1 MADVKKYVVIGSSA
15 AGTNGVRELRKR
27 ESAMQMRRSHL
38 FLRTPIFI
46 PAAFFMHIWA
56 VTAQKRDSASWSR
69 ILKSATE

>member
-15 AGTNGVRELRKR
+15 AGTNGVR
-27 ESAMQMRRSHL
+27 
-38 FLRTPIFI
+38 I